1 MPYLKN
7 KQVFTFFKIHQVSSL
22 KHKLGW
28 STDC

>member
-7 KQVFTFFKIHQVSSL
+7 KQVFRFFKIHQVNLL